1 MANSVKKIALMALAA
16 IILIA
21 ALYSAL
27 TFPRDIV
34 ETEVSFSIGLDQE
47 REAFSLPLFHDKF
60 QLEVIVNSGSA
71 LWSATVTDA
80 EGTKIWEYAKAQ
92 GDQTSYTSNWIALP
106 SGNYNFTF
114 GALGIGELQANI
126 RVTSKGGFW

>member
-1 MANSVKKIALMALAA
+1 MANSAKKIALITLAA
-16 IILIA
+16 VLLIA

-34 ETEVSFSIGLDQE
+34 KTAVSFSIGLDQE
-47 REAFSLPLFHDKF
+47 REAFSLPVFHDKF
-60 QLEVIVNSGSA
+60 QVEVIVSSGSA

-80 EGTKIWEYAKAQ
+80 QGTKIWEYARAQ
-92 GDQTSYTSNWIALP
+92 GDQTSYTSDWVALP

-114 GALGIGELQANI
+114 GALGIGELQANV